1 MDANDHTQARFERML
16 QRARALLA
24 AQGDATRDEVD
35 VAKASELVAQAL
47 AMHPDSSSAWIL
59 KCQAL
64 SAIGDDIAALAAI
77 EMALRAD
84 NKSAEGL
91 YWRAAILSD
100 LGRHSEALRSIHRCF
115 RHLQTDDSWLLE
127 DLYCEKAILLHAIG
141 RNDEAVA
148 TYEAGLRRCPRSS
161 LLKAGLAPLKRSAAR
176 STLRLLRGGIG

>member
-1 MDANDHTQARFERML
+1 MEPNDHSQARLEQTL
-16 QRARALLA
+16 QQARALLA
-24 AQGDATRDEVD
+24 AQGDAACDEVD
-35 VAKASELVAQAL
+35 VAQASELVAQAL
-47 AMHPDSSSAWIL
+47 TIDPESCAAWVL

-64 SAIGDDIAALAAI
+64 SAVGDDVAALAAI
-77 EMALRAD
+77 EMALRITT
-84 NKSAEGL
+84 KSAEGL

-100 LGRHSEALRSIHRCF
+100 LGRYSEALRSIHRCF

-141 RNDEAVA
+141 RSDEAVA

-176 STLRLLRGGIG
+176 SGLRLLRGGIG